1 MENAWVKIASSRLAL
16 PFLRPLLPFTSANPS
31 SSSSLTV
38 DSQQQL
44 EGASDDSR
52 GDLTLILEHIHS
64 LKYHSTK
71 EFEEDLFSFRD
82 HVYQKLYDHLKQ
94 FDKTIPSSSSSCIAT
109 KQQNEDILRK
119 HDLTKVF
126 YHSFE
131 TILEAGR
138 NYIFSREIVF
148 KEIEEEMRKK
158 QLPQQNQVF
167 AQPSSSS
174 SSGRRG
180 RRSRK
185 RKQSES
191 VEEERLSISE
201 HQEPSGKAADV
212 MEVDETSSHTEK
224 EVAETVE
231 NGEMAVSNSDETSAI
246 HEGMKKTEF
255 KEFEAENVEAEL
267 DKEEMFLQKLWRI
280 FCHKDPLHSLTKTL
294 NHPNTI
300 SRVVCKTEDNRSSS
314 PNFSS
319 PSCFTQL
326 YYDLPPHQIITN
338 STSATS
344 SSPLPLIIPRSFQSW
359 QQYLQEG
366 IMPSK
371 YLSNRLNDPTK
382 ALSNQ
387 KILQIRNQLLLNE
400 ETAFSAGP
408 KETNETAK
416 FNIFDHKFSKK
427 VVKDLLFFHEDDE
440 KRKIPV
446 KMEIDKIDENQEK
459 ILNSDQILSQLKE
472 EANQGNTHLVS

>member
-38 DSQQQL
+38 DSQQL

-94 FDKTIPSSSSSCIAT
+94 FDKTIPSSSSSCISP

-167 AQPSSSS
+167 AQPSSS

-446 KMEIDKIDENQEK
+446 KMEIDNIDENQEK
-459 ILNSDQILSQLKE
+459 ILNSDQILSQLKD